1 MAAAVETPVN
11 TAADTN
17 GSPTDEQRALQQ
29 FEFYFDDANLPYDKF
44 MWKLHTQT
52 PEHWVPIAT
61 VASFK
66 RMREFQPK
74 GTEWL
79 VDVLRKSDGL
89 LEVDD
94 SGTNVRRAR
103 EILPPKDQFERSV
116 YAKGFPDEAPDLQTR
131 LEKYFAQ
138 FGQVNAVRM
147 RRTDQ
152 KVFKNSVFVEFST
165 FDSVKRFL
173 EADPK
178 PTFDGTEL
186 VTMSKEA
193 YCAMK
198 IKEKG
203 LDKKGITPRTHSG
216 SGGAGGRRQFDAF
229 QLKDGVIPED
239 KKKPEK
245 APVTVKFHGK
255 TYNVNSEGKVDI
267 ALDAFEYVKGS
278 AVKFTGAGSDDP
290 KFGEIKAGSIWT
302 PLKDRFNPLPFIKM
316 DKGTPEGVFGFG
328 ATLSEEDLAFLRE
341 KVPKIAGGQVTWEP
355 LSDEEER
362 AFHFWRLQDQAKR
375 ALADSNA
382 PPRDQKSNRGGRGGS
397 RGGGRGGGGRNGGG
411 RDRDNKRDSR
421 AKSAKNESKEKEKD
435 KEVAEPVEA
444 LKVGKTQGEI
454 EPSGEG
460 AGQGVRG
467 TGASVPTVGV
477 GKRKAEEEV
486 GGGEKKVK

>member
-1 MAAAVETPVN
+1 MATAVETPV
-11 TAADTN
+11 DTVAETTN
-17 GSPTDEQRALQQ
+17 EEVSDEQRALQQ

-74 GTEWL
+74 GSEWL
-79 VDVLRKSDGL
+79 VDVLKKSDGL
-89 LEVDD
+89 IEVDET
-94 SGTNVRRAR
+94 GTNVRRAR
-103 EILPPKDQFERSV
+103 ELVQQKDQFERSV
-116 YAKGFPDEAPDLQTR
+116 YAKGFPDETPDLQFR
-131 LEKYFAQ
+131 LEQYFAE
-138 FGQVNAVRM
+138 FGKVNAVRM

-152 KVFKNSVFVEFST
+152 KVFKNSVFVEFSG

-178 PTFDGTEL
+178 PAFDGTEL

-193 YCAMK
+193 YCTMK

-216 SGGAGGRRQFDAF
+216 TGGSGGRRQFDAF

-239 KKKPEK
+239 KKKPD
-245 APVTVKFHGK
+245 VTVKFHGK
-255 TYNVNSEGKVDI
+255 TYTVNSEGKVDV
-267 ALDAFEYVKGS
+267 ALDAFEYEKGS
-278 AVKFTGAGSDDP
+278 ALKFTGAGSEDP
-290 KFGEIKAGSIWT
+290 NFGAIKT
-302 PLKDRFNPLPFIKM
+302 PLKDRFTPLPFIKM
-316 DKGTPEGVFGFG
+316 DKGASEGTFGFNSP
-328 ATLSEEDLAFLRE
+328 LSEEDVTFVQE
-341 KVPKIAGGQVTWEP
+341 KVPKIAGGDVTWER
-355 LSDEEER
+355 LSDEDER

-375 ALADSNA
+375 ALADSKA
-382 PPRDQKSNRGGRGGS
+382 SPRDQKSARGGRGGS
-397 RGGGRGGGGRNGGG
+397 RGGRGGRGGGRGGAGGGRNGAG
-411 RDRDNKRDSR
+411 RDNKRDSKP
-421 AKSAKNESKEKEKD
+421 KSAKTEPKEE
-435 KEVAEPVEA
+435 ETAEPVEA

-467 TGASVPTVGV
+467 SGASVPTVGV
-477 GKRKAEEEV
+477 GKRKAEEEGA
-486 GGGEKKVK
+486 GGEEKKVKTEE

>member
-11 TAADTN
+11 TADTN
-17 GSPTDEQRALQQ
+17 DTLTDEQRALQQ

-52 PEHWVPIAT
+52 PEHWIPIAT

-79 VDVLRKSDGL
+79 VDILRKSDGL
-89 LEVDD
+89 LEVDE

-103 EILPPKDQFERSV
+103 ELHPPKDQFDRSV
-116 YAKGFPDEAPDLQTR
+116 YAKGFPDETPDLQIR

-152 KVFKNSVFVEFST
+152 KVFKNSVFVEFAS

-178 PTFDGTEL
+178 PTFDDTEL

-193 YCAMK
+193 YCTMK

-229 QLKDGVIPED
+229 QLKDGVIPEG

-245 APVTVKFHGK
+245 EPVTVTFHGK

-278 AVKFTGAGSDDP
+278 AIKFTGAGSDEP
-290 KFGEIKAGSIWT
+290 KFGEIKI
-302 PLKDRFNPLPFIKM
+302 PLKERFNPLPFIKM
-316 DKGTPEGVFGFG
+316 DKGASEGIFGFG
-328 ATLSEEDLAFLRE
+328 ATLTEEDLAFLRE

-375 ALADSNA
+375 ALADSEA
-382 PPRDQKSNRGGRGGS
+382 PSRDQKSTRGGRGGS
-397 RGGGRGGGGRNGGG
+397 RGGGRGRGGRNGGG
-411 RDRDNKRDSR
+411 RDRNDNKRDSKP
-421 AKSAKNESKEKEKD
+421 KSAKNEPKEKD
-435 KEVAEPVEA
+435 KDKEMAEPVEA
-444 LKVGKTQGEI
+444 LKAGKTQGEI

-467 TGASVPTVGV
+467 TGAGVPTVGV

-486 GGGEKKVK
+486 GGDEKKAKAE